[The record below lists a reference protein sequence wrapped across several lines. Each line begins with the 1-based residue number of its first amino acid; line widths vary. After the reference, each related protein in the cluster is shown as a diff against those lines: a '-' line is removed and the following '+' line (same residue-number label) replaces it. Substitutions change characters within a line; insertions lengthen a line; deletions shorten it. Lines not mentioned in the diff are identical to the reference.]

1 MDDFEITWYMQ
12 ELSMHSL
19 GVEHEFMNML
29 QVASNPETRQQ
40 RLVWFHLTSCL
51 AHAAMISK
59 YLSPVRPQGVSRERK
74 RTLRRLLE
82 VADDSEILSRK
93 ARDNIEHF
101 DERIDNWVGND
112 CGGIL
117 EVVLPNRGGYE
128 FLDGDNKRIKRV
140 LLAEELIFITENRDG
155 SKLEIPLEPV
165 VQEAKRIGSKAG
177 DWIQDNSPYHF
188 IYPGQQC

>member
-19 GVEHEFMNML
+19 GVEHEFRNML

-51 AHAAMISK
+51 AHAAMMSK
-59 YLSPVRPQGVSRERK
+59 YLSPVRPQGVSHERK
-74 RTLRRLLE
+74 RTLRRVLE

-101 DERIDNWVGND
+101 DERVDNWVGND

-117 EVVLPNRGGYE
+117 ELVLPNRGCYE
-128 FLDGDNKRIKRV
+128 VIVGVNKWIKRT
-140 LLAEELIFITENRDG
+140 LLPIEVTFIKKKRDG
-155 SKLEIPLEPV
+155 SN
-165 VQEAKRIGSKAG
+165 IG
-177 DWIQDNSPYHF
+177 IT
-188 IYPGQQC
+188 